1 MKKLKKIYL
10 DISKEYNKTKLAIDK
25 GYYHQPNQSEFEEFQ
40 LLFEYI
46 NEGSKVLDIGTGN
59 GIASLMA
66 NSYGARVTTLDNVK
80 ISGESAL
87 ENIANKGIKTINA
100 DIMSGKLP
108 FEDNSIDIIIF
119 RDVIEHLLHSPK
131 IVLEEFYRIL
141 KPGGKCFATTPNAV
155 RLSVRIKVLLGSS
168 NWSNIFQ
175 FWDEKYNGHH
185 HHEYIASEFNWVF
198 QKSNF
203 RIIKFL
209 MKENRINQFVFSS
222 LSDLKTKEKKRVSK
236 TNFLNFFIQ
245 KIALLISLVFPFLRT
260 SMILISQ
267 KD

>member
-1 MKKLKKIYL
+1 MKNLKEIYL
-10 DISKEYNKTKLAIDK
+10 KVSKEYNKTKLAIDK
-25 GYYHQPNQSEFEEFQ
+25 TFYHHPNQSELEELQ

-46 NEGSKVLDIGTGN
+46 NEGCKVLDIGTGS
-59 GIASLMA
+59 GIASLLA
-66 NSYGARVTTLDNVK
+66 NSYGAKVITLDN
-80 ISGESAL
+80 IELSGKSAL
-87 ENIANKGIKTINA
+87 ENISNKGIKTINA
-100 DIMSGKLP
+100 DIMSGQLP

-155 RLSVRIKVLLGSS
+155 RLSVRIKVLLGYS
-168 NWSNIFQ
+168 NWSNINL
-175 FWDEKYNGHH
+175 FWDSKYNGHH

-198 QKSNF
+198 EKTNF

-209 MKENRINQFVFSS
+209 MKENRINQYVFSS
-222 LSDLKTKEKKRVSK
+222 LGDLKTKRKKRDSK
-236 TNFLNFFIQ
+236 TNFLSFFIQ
-245 KIALLISLVFPFLRT
+245 KIALLMCLVFPSLRS